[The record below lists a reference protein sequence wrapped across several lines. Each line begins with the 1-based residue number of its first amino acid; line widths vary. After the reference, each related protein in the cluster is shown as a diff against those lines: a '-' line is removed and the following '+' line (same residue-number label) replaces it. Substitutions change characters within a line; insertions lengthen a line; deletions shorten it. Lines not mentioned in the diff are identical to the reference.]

1 MNATNTYVQN
11 LVLLRSVTSP
21 STKQS
26 ACEYNAQHCHNN
38 PFFKMNT
45 QMY

>member
-11 LVLLRSVTSP
+11 LVLLRSVTSLT
-21 STKQS
+21 TKQS
-26 ACEYNAQHCHNN
+26 ACEYNAQHCHNT